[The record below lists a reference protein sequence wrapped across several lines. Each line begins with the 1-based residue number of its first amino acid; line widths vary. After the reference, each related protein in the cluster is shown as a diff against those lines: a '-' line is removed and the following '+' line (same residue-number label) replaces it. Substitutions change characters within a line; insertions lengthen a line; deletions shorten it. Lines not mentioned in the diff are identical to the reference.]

1 MLFKRLNNT
10 SDTNYC
16 CQVRNRIAYR
26 RTRHDRDD
34 TMRLYRACLYKCT
47 TMELDMQQ
55 VIELYPGVVADPQIL
70 GGKPVIKGTRVPVS
84 LVLSKVAGG
93 MSMDEVRDEYYLT
106 DEGIRAAFGYA
117 AQQVEQDTIVVT
129 RQ

>member
-1 MLFKRLNNT
+1 MIQYAHHFICLHYSSLRFIFACVE
-10 SDTNYC
+10 TNGDC
-16 CQVRNRIAYR
+16 
-26 RTRHDRDD
+26 
-34 TMRLYRACLYKCT
+34 
-47 TMELDMQQ
+47 ELEPDMQM
-55 VIELYPGVVADPQIL
+55 VELYPGIVADPQIL

-84 LVLSKVAGG
+84 LVLGKLAGG